1 MRTHGSNAAIGT
13 VRDTVLSAVNAVI
26 PRNIIGIPR
35 SAHAPRSQLRVR
47 GRFLLL
53 LFSRSSLFFFFLF
66 ISFLLFP
73 SRYHRDSSRKVRV
86 QKARETTDWKKKLVF
101 PRRIDPR
108 TSQRE
113 ISERNRTHKH
123 VASPQ
128 AHRRSRLLYR
138 GPLRSR
144 SNETSSRD
152 FSSPRIKR
160 SSGHF
165 CRSPIFNKLH
175 APDQAQLRSASFGFY
190 RESVF
195 STA

>member
-1 MRTHGSNAAIGT
+1 M
-13 VRDTVLSAVNAVI
+13 LSAVNAVI

-53 LFSRSSLFFFFLF
+53 LFSRSSLFFFFF
-66 ISFLLFP
+66 SFLFFFSQAAIIVTHP
-73 SRYHRDSSRKVRV
+73 EKFECIV